1 MDLLT
6 YLDENRA
13 SVLQTLADLH
23 DMPEASEKEFKT
35 SACLARRLEECG
47 YDVRSGVG
55 GTTGVIGIL
64 DSGQPGPCVGIRADM
79 DALLYEVDGEI
90 VASHACGHDANCTEV
105 LSAAQAI
112 AACGGVKKGR
122 LLVIFQPAEEVA
134 SGALALLKSGELNG
148 LEYLVGTHL
157 RPKQELPM
165 GKILPSLRHAA
176 SGFMFGDITGTGAH
190 GARPHLG
197 ANAAEA
203 AAAAVFA
210 INSVHVDPLVP
221 HSAKVTMIRC
231 GGNSLNVIPEKAEI
245 GVDMRA
251 QTNAIMDD
259 LKTRVEAAIKAGAAM
274 CGASAVCRWKTGCPA
289 AQDSEEMVEIAQRAI
304 VEALG
309 EEALAPCATT
319 SGGEDFHYY
328 AQGIPGLKTTVIGIG
343 ADLTPGLHVR
353 GMTFNT
359 EAVISAAKV
368 LALMVKSLLG

>member
-6 YLDENRA
+6 YLDENSA
-13 SVLQTLADLH
+13 SVLRTLDELH

-35 SACLARRLEECG
+35 SAYLARCLESCG
-47 YDVRSGVG
+47 YGVKTGVG
-55 GTTGVIGIL
+55 GTGVIGIL
-64 DSGQPGPCVGIRADM
+64 DSGKPGPVMGIRADM
-79 DALLYEVDGEI
+79 DALLYEVDGNT

-105 LSAAQAI
+105 LSAARAI
-112 AACGGVKKGR
+112 AACESLKKGR

-134 SGALALLKSGELNG
+134 SGALALLKSGELEG

-157 RPKQELPM
+157 RPKPELPM
-165 GKILPSLRHAA
+165 GKITPSLRHAA
-176 SGFMFGDITGTGAH
+176 SGFMFAEITGASAH

-197 ANAAEA
+197 INAAEA

-245 GVDMRA
+245 AMDIRA
-251 QTNAIMDD
+251 QTNAVMAD
-259 LKTRVEAAIKAGAAM
+259 LRSRVEAAVTAGAAM
-274 CGASAVCRWKTGCPA
+274 CGASAVCEWKIGCPA
-289 AQDSEEMVEIAQRAI
+289 AQDSEEMVETARRAI
-304 VEALG
+304 AAVLG
-309 EEALAPCATT
+309 EEGVAPCSTT

-328 AQGIPGLKTTVIGIG
+328 AQNIPGLKTTVIGIG

-353 GMTFNT
+353 GMTFDHS
-359 EAVISAAKV
+359 AVVSAAKV
-368 LALMVKSLLG
+368 LALMVQNLLG